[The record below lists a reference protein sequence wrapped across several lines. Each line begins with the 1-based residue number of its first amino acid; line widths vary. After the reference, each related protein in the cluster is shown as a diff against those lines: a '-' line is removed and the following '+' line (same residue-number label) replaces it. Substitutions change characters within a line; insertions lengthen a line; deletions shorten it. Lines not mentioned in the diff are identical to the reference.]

1 MTEDIFTPTL
11 QADAELSRGVVYRA
25 LARDAYLQVADNLVF
40 RIMLV
45 LVLVMVSV
53 TFVIGFRDEHIA
65 ILFGVTT
72 IEYDTILGGVGGF
85 FGVIGTENRS
95 ATFVEQ
101 IQSSFATSI
110 AGSFGALFS
119 VVATSFFVPRMLEKG
134 AADTLFSKPVTRG
147 VLVLSRWFGAIVFV
161 AILAVVLVFGMWS
174 GFAVASGYTDPRFLW
189 AAPMLIYQ
197 FALLS
202 AISTFFGA
210 LTRSSIATLLLTVL
224 SWWGCVA
231 VHAVWLFAFEYM
243 AAMEQR
249 GIDLG
254 AEMRNEGPSD
264 RPEGTEG
271 EPRRVE
277 NAEPHPFV
285 QFLDDAVTLGHY
297 VLPKTGDAA
306 ELTELV
312 RKTLHGENRTLLG
325 GIELRGQTLAV
336 HERADGA
343 IVVRSPEGN
352 EALFENGRGKLLEMD
367 ARRPVYLRVNDDG
380 SIEAWS
386 VSPRDARR
394 NREAQGT
401 VDDAEPAV
409 EADRPIELPTEAV
422 PAEIVSAEDVD
433 FGITD
438 PVTYYRTRFTWE
450 QTDLGYS
457 PQYSFF
463 SSLGFSALLLL
474 LAVWR
479 VRRIDF

>member
-1 MTEDIFTPTL
+1 MNAGAHAPTVA
-11 QADAELSRGVVYRA
+11 ADAELSRSVVYRA

-45 LVLVMVSV
+45 LVLVMVAC
-53 TFVIGFRDEHIA
+53 TFVIGFRDDHIA

-72 IEYDTILGGVGGF
+72 IEYDTVIGGIGGF

-161 AILAVVLVFGMWS
+161 AILAVVLVFGMWA
-174 GFAVASGYTDPRFLW
+174 GFAVASGYTNPRFLW

-231 VHAVWLFAFEYM
+231 VHAVWLFLFEYM
-243 AAMEQR
+243 GAMEER
-249 GIDLG
+249 GLVPPE
-254 AEMRNEGPSD
+254 AERYDEAD
-264 RPEGTEG
+264 GTSG

-277 NAEPHPFV
+277 NAEPHPLV

-325 GIELRGQTLAV
+325 GIEVRGQTLAV

-352 EALFENGRGKLLEMD
+352 EALFEDGRGKLLEMD
-367 ARRPVYLRVNDDG
+367 ARRPVYVRVNDDG
-380 SIEAWS
+380 SIDAWT

-394 NREAQGT
+394 NREAQAAP
-401 VDDAEPAV
+401 DAADPAQAA
-409 EADRPIELPTEAV
+409 ERPVELPAEAV
-422 PAEIVSAEDVD
+422 PATIVSAEDVD

-438 PVTYYRTRFTWE
+438 PVTYYRTRFTWD

-457 PQYSFF
+457 PQFSFF
-463 SSLGFSALLLL
+463 SSLGFSGLLLL

>member
-1 MTEDIFTPTL
+1 MSADSLAPTI
-11 QADAELSRGVVYRA
+11 DAEGELSRSVVYRA

-45 LVLVMVSV
+45 LVLVMVAC
-53 TFVIGFRDEHIA
+53 TFVIGFRDDHIA
-65 ILFGVTT
+65 ILFGLGK
-72 IEYDTILGGVGGF
+72 IEYDTVIGGIGGF
-85 FGVIGTENRS
+85 FGVIGSENRS

-134 AADTLFSKPVTRG
+134 AADTLFSKPVNRG

-161 AILAVVLVFGMWS
+161 AILAVVLVFGMWA

-231 VHAVWLFAFEYM
+231 VHAAWLFFFEYLTT
-243 AAMEQR
+243 MEER
-249 GIDLG
+249 GIDFG
-254 AEMRNEGPSD
+254 EMERAEAEAAAD
-264 RPEGTEG
+264 GTSG
-271 EPRRVE
+271 EPRSVE
-277 NAEPHPFV
+277 NAEPQAFV
-285 QFLDDAVTLGHY
+285 QFLDDVVTIGHY

-367 ARRPVYLRVNDDG
+367 ARRPVYVRVNDDG

-394 NREAQGT
+394 YREAQGT
-401 VDDAEPAV
+401 DVTGEPAV
-409 EADRPIELPTEAV
+409 EADRPVELPTEAV
-422 PAEIVSAEDVD
+422 PATIVSAEDVD

-438 PVTYYRTRFTWE
+438 PATYYRTRFTWE
-450 QTDLGYS
+450 QSDLGYS
-457 PQYSFF
+457 PQFSFF